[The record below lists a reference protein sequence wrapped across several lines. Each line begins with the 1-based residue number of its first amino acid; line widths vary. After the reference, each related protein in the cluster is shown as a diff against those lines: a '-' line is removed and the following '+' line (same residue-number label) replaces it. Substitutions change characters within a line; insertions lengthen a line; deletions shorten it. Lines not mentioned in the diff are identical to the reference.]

1 MKFDEVL
8 PFFYTLVVL
17 TPFLPKKKTFR
28 VMIYVEIALE
38 IKKEITLKF
47 DSKKDCIIQQILV
60 VRFYLVESG
69 IE

>member
-1 MKFDEVL
+1 
-8 PFFYTLVVL
+8 
-17 TPFLPKKKTFR
+17 
-28 VMIYVEIALE
+28 MIYVEIALE

-69 IE
+69 IV

>member
-17 TPFLPKKKTFR
+17 TPFLPQKKKITFR

-47 DSKKDCIIQQILV
+47 ELQERLHYPADSCVEIL
-60 VRFYLVESG
+60 L
-69 IE
+69 

>member
-8 PFFYTLVVL
+8 PFSLTLVVL

-47 DSKKDCIIQQILV
+47 ELQERLHYPADSCGEILS
-60 VRFYLVESG
+60 R
-69 IE
+69 

>member
-17 TPFLPKKKTFR
+17 TPFLPKKIITFR

-38 IKKEITLKF
+38 IKK
-47 DSKKDCIIQQILV
+47 
-60 VRFYLVESG
+60 
-69 IE
+69 

>member
-17 TPFLPKKKTFR
+17 TLFLPKRTITFR

-47 DSKKDCIIQQILV
+47 ELQERLHYPADSCVEIL
-60 VRFYLVESG
+60 L
-69 IE
+69 